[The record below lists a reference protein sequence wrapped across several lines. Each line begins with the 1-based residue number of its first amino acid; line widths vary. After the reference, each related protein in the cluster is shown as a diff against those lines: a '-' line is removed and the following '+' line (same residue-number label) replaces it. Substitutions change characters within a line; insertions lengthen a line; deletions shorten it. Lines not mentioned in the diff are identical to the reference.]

1 MLIYAIGPYNWTYR
15 AMCYFAS
22 ESYCSSIIKIMADK
36 IALFVSLIVSSGAQ
50 HYIEENGIC
59 EYPAPSPAPDFH
71 LHAPLKYIKRR
82 DLYGKKRHS

>member
-1 MLIYAIGPYNWTYR
+1 
-15 AMCYFAS
+15 
-22 ESYCSSIIKIMADK
+22 MADK
-36 IALFVSLIVSSGAQ
+36 IALFVSAIVSSGAQ
-50 HYIEENGIC
+50 HYIEKNGIC